1 MAEKQQKYKKGGKP
15 TGEKKVSEKQE
26 QTMDIRIEKTERAIK
41 NAFIEL
47 RAKKPLEKIM
57 VTELC
62 RLACINKSTFYAH
75 YEDIYA
81 LSEVLERELVDE
93 VLHNIS
99 GEQERMPEDMGVLTQ
114 KLCMA
119 FLSNI
124 SLIKILFSGN
134 ERSRLGNRLE
144 AGIKEIIYQKYP
156 QYREDVEKNILFSY
170 LIQGGYHAYLNNQNE
185 DVQTL
190 TRVLVEVAGAIKT
203 LY

>member
-1 MAEKQQKYKKGGKP
+1 M
-15 TGEKKVSEKQE
+15 SEKQE

-81 LSEVLERELVDE
+81 LSEVLERELVDA

-99 GEQERMPEDMGVLTQ
+99 GEQERMLEDMGVLTQ